1 MFQKKRGFKIE
12 KEVAVPM
19 AERPWESQES
29 QSGVMHTI
37 VIGSYSWAYYP
48 ENNLGI

>member
-19 AERPWESQES
+19 AERPWESQEP
-29 QSGVMHTI
+29 QSGIMRTI
-37 VIGSYSWAYYP
+37 VIGSYSWVYYP